1 MNFEEWIYYDIHPFI
16 LFSNNGKIKYLNK
29 EAEYFLS
36 FVNEKEIFDFAIN
49 NARENITIL
58 NETFSFGNFEF
69 LAALI
74 MYNEDIGIKLYKTLL
89 PKKEIQIKGLEKI
102 NIFMVL
108 DFCRNYIFLD
118 EEIEFKDDFD
128 VDIPEFFAN
137 KNELIKDINSNLEFF
152 KEKKVKQLTF
162 TIKFLIGEK
171 IKVKDKKYSV
181 IQLKISNKK
190 EFKEILIPFILK
202 I

>member
-1 MNFEEWIYYDIHPFI
+1 MNFEEWIYYDINPFI
-16 LFSNNGKIKYLNK
+16 LFSHNGKIKYVNK

-36 FVNEKEIFDFAIN
+36 FVNEKEIFDFTIN
-49 NARENITIL
+49 NARENITLL
-58 NETFSFGNFEF
+58 NERFDFGGFEF

-74 MYNEDIGIKLYKTLL
+74 MYDNDIGIKLYKKLL

-118 EEIEFKDDFD
+118 EEIDFKDDFD
-128 VDIPEFFAN
+128 IDIPEFFAN
-137 KNELIKDINSNLEFF
+137 KKELIREINSNLEYF
-152 KEKKVKQLTF
+152 KTKNIKKLNF

-171 IKVKDKKYSV
+171 IKVKDKKYPV
-181 IQLKISNKK
+181 IQLKISYKK
-190 EFKEILIPFILK
+190 DFKEILIPFILK
-202 I
+202 N